1 MRKACTSSS
10 PALPDTGPQKPST
23 LVLKRTTLRVLS
35 LGQNELRFVAGGDGP
50 SGTVVPTVG

>member
-1 MRKACTSSS
+1 
-10 PALPDTGPQKPST
+10 LPDTGPQKPST